1 MQIATN
7 AVAGFHAAAGVA
19 RLQSDLGVCANPTWY
34 VGTSRAGHSDNRTV
48 MITESK
54 FHDVDLRQPLEPSP

>member
-7 AVAGFHAAAGVA
+7 AAAGIHAAAGVA
-19 RLQSDLGVCANPTWY
+19 RLQTELGACAYPWH
-34 VGTSRAGHSDNRTV
+34 VGVSRAGHSDNRNV

-54 FHDVDLRQPLEPSP
+54 FHHRWPVEPSP